1 MDTVKCSTLLVKLNE
16 SDLISEYSV
25 RYVDVYMQQKLTYQE
40 VFLKNGNFGKAA
52 RKDERAME
60 TKRESIY
67 DLGYVAI
74 AMFCHQPKQF
84 LGNLLMITT

>member
-1 MDTVKCSTLLVKLNE
+1 MP
-16 SDLISEYSV
+16 
-25 RYVDVYMQQKLTYQE
+25 YQE

-67 DLGYVAI
+67 DLGYIGI
-74 AMFCHQPKQF
+74 AMFRHQPERF
-84 LGNLLMITT
+84 LGNLLMIAT